1 MNMARFDMSSEK
13 ATDKTM
19 LSAIVVI
26 EQNQDP
32 TELLSGYRRALDALE
47 IEYELIAVTDARDE
61 NLTRIM
67 DQMKADWPQ
76 LVFLAKRP
84 WGSDDA
90 ALAAA
95 AKRVNGDLVLTLA
108 GWPEI
113 AAGSIGQMLEAL
125 GDHDMVVATRS
136 DRAAPEAQGMRTR
149 VLHGMLKFL
158 FGSVVKDVFCRA
170 RLIRRE
176 VLDDVASFGVRQHF
190 IPTIA
195 AERGY
200 SVVET
205 VVEPVDAQTAADT
218 RFVFKPLGHIRAL
231 FDAAALYVVLKFLRR
246 PLRFFGS
253 IGLPIFVIGLI
264 STAALIVGRL
274 FGDTALADRPAL
286 IFSVLMIVLGV
297 QIIALGLVGEIIIF
311 ANNRRMKQYMVQ
323 SVIRK
328 DPEE

>member
-1 MNMARFDMSSEK
+1 MNMAKFDMPADK
-13 ATDKTM
+13 ATEKQM

-32 TELLSGYRRALDALE
+32 TALLGGYRRALDALNM
-47 IEYELIAVTDARDE
+47 EYELIAVTDARDDT
-61 NLTRIM
+61 LTGLM
-67 DQMKADWPQ
+67 DGLKADWPQ

-113 AAGSIGQMLEAL
+113 AEGSIANMLDAL

-136 DRAAPEAQGMRTR
+136 DRVDTAAQGLRTK
-149 VLHGMLKFL
+149 VLQGTLKTL
-158 FGSVVKDVFCRA
+158 FGHVHKDVFCRA

-205 VVEPVDAQTAADT
+205 VVDPVDAQAAAGT
-218 RFVFKPLGHIRAL
+218 RFVFKPLGHVRAL
-231 FDAAALYVVLKFLRR
+231 FDAVALYVVLKFLRR

-253 IGLPIFVIGLI
+253 IGLPIFLVGALATAVLI
-264 STAALIVGRL
+264 IGRL

-286 IFSVLMIVLGV
+286 IFSVLMVVLGV